1 MAGHTWPALA
11 PRSNKWLLV
20 YPAMVAAM
28 IFDAKLDTP
37 IFLSGIVF
45 GAAIEAYRRSTGGG
59 RRH

>member
-1 MAGHTWPALA
+1 
-11 PRSNKWLLV
+11 
-20 YPAMVAAM
+20 MVAAM

-59 RRH
+59 RRHYDGQLWIAVSC